1 MFALERHRVI
11 RNYLLE
17 HKQVDVRTLTELLSV
32 SEVTIRRDLEK
43 LEEDHFLVRTHG
55 GALLIDQHSEPQ
67 LNTNKDKSIE
77 AIDIGRTASRL
88 IQPGDTI
95 LLLSGM
101 HCLAMVQTLKE
112 ISPLIVL
119 TNDLSIA
126 IELGNHK
133 NKQVV
138 LLGGDL
144 SLKEMAVYGALTLD
158 DMKRFHVN
166 KMFVTIDGFSEQF
179 ELSVASQEKALLI
192 REARHNTKELIIL
205 CSAEHFNHPAFYS
218 FGTAKSG
225 DTIITDRKIPDS
237 VKQQL
242 FEANLRLF
250 ITIDIYEG
258 PKHG

>member
-43 LEEDHFLVRTHG
+43 LEEDRFLVRTHG
-55 GALLIDQHSEPQ
+55 GALLVEAIREPQ
-67 LNTNKDKSIE
+67 TISISNKTLE
-77 AIDIGRTASRL
+77 AIDIGRTAERL

-95 LLLSGM
+95 LILSGD
-101 HCLAMVQTLKE
+101 HCMAMTQAIKA
-112 ISPLIVL
+112 ISPLVVL

-126 IELGNHK
+126 MELGNHK

-144 SLKEMAVYGALTLD
+144 SSKESAVYGALTLD

-166 KMFVTIDGFSEQF
+166 RMFITIDGFSDHF
-179 ELSVASQEKALLI
+179 ELSVSSQEKAFLI
-192 REARHNTKELIIL
+192 REARNNAEELIIL
-205 CSAEHFNHPAFYS
+205 CSADNFNRHAFYS

-225 DTIITDRKIPDS
+225 DTIITDRKISDS
-237 VKQQL
+237 LKQQL

-250 ITIDIYEG
+250 TTVDIYEG

>member
-55 GALLIDQHSEPQ
+55 GALLVEAIREPQ
-67 LNTNKDKSIE
+67 TIGTSNNALE
-77 AIDIGRTASRL
+77 AIDIGRTAVRL

-95 LLLSGM
+95 LILSGN
-101 HCLAMVQTLKE
+101 HCMAMVQAMQT
-112 ISPLIVL
+112 ITPLVVL

-126 IELGNHK
+126 MELGNHK
-133 NKQVV
+133 NKQIV

-144 SLKEMAVYGALTLD
+144 SLKESAVYGALTLD

-166 KMFVTIDGFSEQF
+166 KMFVTIDGFSDHF
-179 ELSVASQEKALLI
+179 ELSVSSQEKALLI
-192 REARHNTKELIIL
+192 REARNNAEELIIL
-205 CSAEHFNHPAFYS
+205 CSADNFNRHAFYS

-225 DTIITDRKIPDS
+225 DTIITDRKISDS
-237 VKQQL
+237 LKQQL

-250 ITIDIYEG
+250 TTVDIYEG

>member
-1 MFALERHRVI
+1 VFALERHRVI

-55 GALLIDQHSEPQ
+55 GALLFEAIREPQ
-67 LNTNKDKSIE
+67 TIGISNNALE
-77 AIDIGRTASRL
+77 AIDIGRTAVRL

-95 LLLSGM
+95 LILSGN
-101 HCLAMVQTLKE
+101 HCMAMVQAIQSIT
-112 ISPLIVL
+112 PLVVL

-126 IELGNHK
+126 MELGNHK
-133 NKQVV
+133 NKQIV

-144 SLKEMAVYGALTLD
+144 SSKESAVYGALTLD

-166 KMFVTIDGFSEQF
+166 KMFVTIDGFSEHF
-179 ELSVASQEKALLI
+179 ELSVSSQEKALLI
-192 REARHNTKELIIL
+192 REARNNAEELIIL
-205 CSAEHFNHPAFYS
+205 CSADNFNRHAFYS

-225 DTIITDRKIPDS
+225 DTIITDRKISDS
-237 VKQQL
+237 LKQQL

-250 ITIDIYEG
+250 TTVDIYEG

>member
-55 GALLIDQHSEPQ
+55 GALLFEAIREPQ
-67 LNTNKDKSIE
+67 TIGISNNALE
-77 AIDIGRTASRL
+77 AIDIGRTAVRL

-95 LLLSGM
+95 LILSGN
-101 HCLAMVQTLKE
+101 HCMAMVQAIQSIT
-112 ISPLIVL
+112 PLVVL

-126 IELGNHK
+126 MELGNHK
-133 NKQVV
+133 NKQIV

-144 SLKEMAVYGALTLD
+144 SSKESAVYGALTLD

-166 KMFVTIDGFSEQF
+166 KMFVTIDGFSEHF
-179 ELSVASQEKALLI
+179 ELSVSSQEKALLI
-192 REARHNTKELIIL
+192 REARNNAEELIIL
-205 CSAEHFNHPAFYS
+205 CSADNFNRHAFYS

-225 DTIITDRKIPDS
+225 DTIITDRKISDS
-237 VKQQL
+237 LKQQL

-250 ITIDIYEG
+250 TTVDIYEG

>member
-55 GALLIDQHSEPQ
+55 GALLVEAIREPQ
-67 LNTNKDKSIE
+67 TIGTSNNALE
-77 AIDIGRTASRL
+77 AIDISRTAVRL

-95 LLLSGM
+95 LILSGN
-101 HCLAMVQTLKE
+101 HCMAMVQAIQT
-112 ISPLIVL
+112 ITPLVVL

-126 IELGNHK
+126 MELGNHK
-133 NKQVV
+133 NKQIV

-144 SLKEMAVYGALTLD
+144 SSKESAVYGALTLD

-166 KMFVTIDGFSEQF
+166 KMFVTIDGFSDHF
-179 ELSVASQEKALLI
+179 ELSVSSQEKALLI
-192 REARHNTKELIIL
+192 REARNNAEELIIL
-205 CSAEHFNHPAFYS
+205 CSADNFNRHAFYS

-225 DTIITDRKIPDS
+225 DTIITDRKISDS
-237 VKQQL
+237 LKQQL

-250 ITIDIYEG
+250 TTVDIYEG

>member
-55 GALLIDQHSEPQ
+55 GALLVEAIREPQ
-67 LNTNKDKSIE
+67 PIGTSNNALE
-77 AIDIGRTASRL
+77 AIDIGRTAVRL

-95 LLLSGM
+95 LILSGN
-101 HCLAMVQTLKE
+101 HCMAMVQAMQT
-112 ISPLIVL
+112 ITPLVVL

-126 IELGNHK
+126 MELGNHK
-133 NKQVV
+133 NKQIV

-144 SLKEMAVYGALTLD
+144 SLKESAVYGALTLD

-166 KMFVTIDGFSEQF
+166 KMFVTIDGFSDHF
-179 ELSVASQEKALLI
+179 ELSVSSQEKALLI
-192 REARHNTKELIIL
+192 REARNNAEELIIL
-205 CSAEHFNHPAFYS
+205 CSADNFNRHAFYS

-225 DTIITDRKIPDS
+225 DTIITDRKISDS
-237 VKQQL
+237 LKQQL

-250 ITIDIYEG
+250 TTVDIYEG

>member
-55 GALLIDQHSEPQ
+55 GALLFEAIREPQ
-67 LNTNKDKSIE
+67 TIGISNNALE
-77 AIDIGRTASRL
+77 AIDIGRTAVRL

-95 LLLSGM
+95 LILSGN
-101 HCLAMVQTLKE
+101 HCMAMVQAIQSIT
-112 ISPLIVL
+112 PLVVL

-126 IELGNHK
+126 MELGNHK
-133 NKQVV
+133 NKQIV

-144 SLKEMAVYGALTLD
+144 SSKESAVYGALTLD
-158 DMKRFHVN
+158 DMKRFHVS
-166 KMFVTIDGFSEQF
+166 KMFVTIDGFSEHF
-179 ELSVASQEKALLI
+179 ELSVSSQEKALLI
-192 REARHNTKELIIL
+192 REARNNAEELIIL
-205 CSAEHFNHPAFYS
+205 CSADNFNRHAFYS

-225 DTIITDRKIPDS
+225 DTIITDRKISDS
-237 VKQQL
+237 LKQQL

-250 ITIDIYEG
+250 TTVDIYEG

>member
-1 MFALERHRVI
+1 VFALERHRVI

-55 GALLIDQHSEPQ
+55 GALLVEAIREPQ
-67 LNTNKDKSIE
+67 PIGTSNNALE
-77 AIDIGRTASRL
+77 AIDIGRTAVRL

-95 LLLSGM
+95 LILSGN
-101 HCLAMVQTLKE
+101 HCMAMVQAMQT
-112 ISPLIVL
+112 ITPLVVL

-126 IELGNHK
+126 MELGNHK
-133 NKQVV
+133 NKQIV

-144 SLKEMAVYGALTLD
+144 SLKESAVYGALTLD

-166 KMFVTIDGFSEQF
+166 KMFVTIDGFSDHF
-179 ELSVASQEKALLI
+179 ELSVSSQEKALLI
-192 REARHNTKELIIL
+192 REARNNAEELIIL
-205 CSAEHFNHPAFYS
+205 CSADNFNRHAFYS

-225 DTIITDRKIPDS
+225 DTIITDRKISDS
-237 VKQQL
+237 LKQQL

-250 ITIDIYEG
+250 TTVDIYEG

>member
-11 RNYLLE
+11 RNYLIE

-55 GALLIDQHSEPQ
+55 GALLVEQFRETQIR
-67 LNTNKDKSIE
+67 TNKTQTIE
-77 AIDIGRTASRL
+77 AIDIGKTAARL
-88 IQPGDTI
+88 IQPMDTI
-95 LLLSGM
+95 LVLSGN
-101 HCLAMVQTLKE
+101 HCLALVQSIRD
-112 ISPLIVL
+112 ISPLVVL

-126 IELGNHK
+126 LELGNHK

-144 SLKEMAVYGALTLD
+144 SLHENAVYGALTLE

-166 KMFVTIDGFSEQF
+166 KMFVTIDGFSDHF
-179 ELSVASQEKALLI
+179 ELSVSSQEKALLI
-192 REARHNTKELIIL
+192 REARNNTEELIIL
-205 CSAEHFNHPAFYS
+205 CSSEHFNRHAFYA
-218 FGTAKSG
+218 FGNAKGG
-225 DTIITDRKIPDS
+225 DTIITDRKISDS
-237 VKQQL
+237 LKQQL

-250 ITIDIYEG
+250 TTVDIYEG